1 MTDLALRTA
10 ETRGTDAQLLACR
23 LRAGLDPAR
32 VELAARLGHAGAR
45 EHYPD
50 AVQVVWSL
58 WSQRRDALVIAHA
71 INHALLARL
80 AADWAERILL
90 ACGVVHPWGDDT
102 RSRDAI
108 NAARAWVGCPCEEHR
123 IAAANAAV
131 VAVVAY
137 TDAADA
143 ALAYTD
149 AALAYTDAAYAAY
162 AAVAYTRAAYVAAVA
177 AAYTDASYDASYA
190 ASYAAYAYAT
200 RDDERTW
207 QRKHFAGVLLGDT
220 E

>member
-1 MTDLALRTA
+1 M
-10 ETRGTDAQLLACR
+10 
-23 LRAGLDPAR
+23 RAGLDPRR

-45 EHYPD
+45 EHYHEAEQTD
-50 AVQVVWSL
+50 WSVWT
-58 WSQRRDALVIAHA
+58 QRREALLAAHA
-71 INHALLARL
+71 IDYALPARL
-80 AADWAERILL
+80 AADWAERMLL

-123 IAAANAAV
+123 IAASYASYAAV
-131 VAVVAY
+131 DAY

-149 AALAYTDAAYAAY
+149 TALASYAVAAAYAR
-162 AAVAYTRAAYVAAVA
+162 AARAAYVAAVA
-177 AAYTDASYDASYA
+177 AAYARATSASYA
-190 ASYAAYAYAT
+190 TSYAAYAYAN

-207 QRKHFAGVLLGDT
+207 QRKHFITVILGD
-220 E
+220 